1 MDPVSSAV
9 FKLTIA
15 ILKIIYKF
23 ISGKA
28 YIFLKDRTII
38 KYSLIGLTIIIFIVC
53 LLLILFNSFKG
64 ISQILKDLFGLD
76 SYKYINSL
84 NIDLEANFNK
94 LYLPEFIISL
104 AGLGS
109 LIFILLYIISYEK
122 YLKESTDPT
131 DPVKE
136 RLAKPIQPTEDT
148 TKRDLGIAT
157 IGAVGTVGASGA
169 LNGTMNSI
177 SSFFSNIL

>member
-38 KYSLIGLTIIIFIVC
+38 RYSLIGLTIIIFIVC

-94 LYLPEFIISL
+94 LYLPEFIISS

-122 YLKESTDPT
+122 YLKESTTNPTDPT
-131 DPVKE
+131 DPTN
-136 RLAKPIQPTEDT
+136 PTDT

-157 IGAVGTVGASGA
+157 IGAVGTIGASGA